1 MNTPTI
7 HLPTPTDSKHGLF
20 SFAYRKYNWNIIAN
34 NIFEYKQLMDIVNEL
49 NIIVIKSNSN
59 LFMIQVF
66 ESPFDILAVLRQL
79 PTIKITEGNL

>member
-20 SFAYRKYNWNIIAN
+20 SFAYGKLNWIITAS
-34 NIFEYKQLMDIVNEL
+34 NIFEYKQLMDIIHEL
-49 NIIVIKSNSN
+49 NMTVIKSNSN

-66 ESPFDILAVLRQL
+66 ESPFEMLAVLRQL
-79 PTIKITEGNL
+79 PTIKLTEGDS